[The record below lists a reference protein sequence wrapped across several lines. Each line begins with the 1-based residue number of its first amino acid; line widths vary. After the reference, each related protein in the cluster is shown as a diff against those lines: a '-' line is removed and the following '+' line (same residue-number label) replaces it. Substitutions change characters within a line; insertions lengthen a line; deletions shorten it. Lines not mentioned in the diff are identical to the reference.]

1 MSNKKL
7 QMKFDYTLKNH
18 QMGEI
23 PKSVLKSNKM
33 LKETISKD
41 TDIIKNLIEATRN
54 INIPVIKYNDEN
66 SLACIITFVYLSAR
80 SESG

>member
-1 MSNKKL
+1 
-7 QMKFDYTLKNH
+7 
-18 QMGEI
+18 
-23 PKSVLKSNKM
+23 M

-66 SLACIITFVYLSAR
+66 SLECIITFVYLSAR